1 MALVS
6 TTYGGKHSPKN
17 REQIEHYKYGFL
29 SHGRVLTQNDIASFC
44 KKELGELLLRTDI
57 RNGVAIS
64 PMPHEGLIR
73 TKDVHLILGTR
84 LDEPLQEK
92 RMKDNLLTKLA
103 ACSPDTFNYRIFIE
117 YNNA

>member
-1 MALVS
+1 
-6 TTYGGKHSPKN
+6 
-17 REQIEHYKYGFL
+17 
-29 SHGRVLTQNDIASFC
+29 
-44 KKELGELLLRTDI
+44 
-57 RNGVAIS
+57 
-64 PMPHEGLIR
+64 MPHEGLIR